1 MNKKF
6 SATLFLI
13 GLLAVLS
20 ACRTDDVFYANLLR
34 GDRFVQIY
42 DDTRYDF
49 LWVLDNSGSM
59 SARRQF
65 VKDNMQTFLNI
76 MNSRKAVDFQ
86 MAVTTTDMFSH
97 AGALVQSTGGTRVVK
112 SISSVNPVADFAA
125 IVDAVTDSPTSFW
138 EQGLESAY
146 SALQVSRTEF
156 ARPGVPLIIVFV
168 TDENDYSCMDN
179 CFGIEPENNP
189 NDVVFPVS
197 RYVDYFK
204 TIKETEGSYTYVFPI
219 IGTAQSTCTVA
230 SNGERYE
237 EVTAGIGGMSKSGS
251 ICNGELRQSYE
262 GIAQVIADRGKVFK
276 LSVPSTAVGIK
287 VFVDSQLIPYSP
299 ENFVFDKETNSIVF
313 TGFVPKAGSV
323 IEVTYSQR
331 QS

>member
-6 SATLFLI
+6 SVSATLC
-13 GLLAVLS
+13 GLLLLLP
-20 ACRTDDVFYANLLR
+20 ACRTEDTFYVNLLR

-97 AGALVQSTGGTRVVK
+97 SGMLVQSAGGLSVVK
-112 SISSVNPVADFAA
+112 SVSSVNPVADFAG
-125 IVDAVTDSPTSFW
+125 IVDAVADSPTSFW

-146 SALQVSRTEF
+146 SALQAHRSEF

-168 TDENDYSCMDN
+168 TDEDDYSCMDN

-189 NDVVFPVS
+189 NDIVFPIS

-204 TIKETEGSYTYVFPI
+204 AIKETEGTVSYVFPI
-219 IGTAQSTCTVA
+219 VGIDSSTCTVA
-230 SNGERYE
+230 SNGARYE
-237 EVTAGIGGMSKSGS
+237 EVQLGMGGMSKSGS

-287 VFVDSQLIPYSP
+287 VFVDGQLIPYSP
-299 ENFVFDKETNSIVF
+299 ENFVFDKDTNSIVF

-323 IEVTYSQR
+323 IEVTYSQS
-331 QS
+331 QN